1 MTSAQPPRRDV
12 APQAQEH
19 PGAGRPVG
27 PHTGP
32 TEPPQFWLRSG
43 PMLPQRTWQR
53 STRSPIII
61 ISSLAAMALAAV
73 AVAALLVGTV
83 NRTTFTARGV
93 VVCPTAQGQTL
104 RIAPGAP
111 VRIYDE
117 TGDELST
124 TTLGQ
129 RESGDGNQCEM
140 PFRARD
146 VASGRDGYV
155 VRVGDV
161 LQETVSESAL
171 SSGVVLRPVP

>member
-1 MTSAQPPRRDV
+1 MSPY
-12 APQAQEH
+12 
-19 PGAGRPVG
+19 
-27 PHTGP
+27 TGP
-32 TEPPQFWLRSG
+32 TDPPQFWLRSG
-43 PMLPQRTWQR
+43 PTLPQRTWQR

-61 ISSLAAMALAAV
+61 ISSLAAMALAGV

-83 NRTTFTARGV
+83 NRTSFTAHGA
-93 VVCPTAQGQTL
+93 VVCPTTQAQALQ
-104 RIAPGAP
+104 IAPGAA

-129 RESGDGNQCEM
+129 RESGDGGGCEM
-140 PFRARD
+140 TFRAGD

-155 VRVGDV
+155 VRIGDV